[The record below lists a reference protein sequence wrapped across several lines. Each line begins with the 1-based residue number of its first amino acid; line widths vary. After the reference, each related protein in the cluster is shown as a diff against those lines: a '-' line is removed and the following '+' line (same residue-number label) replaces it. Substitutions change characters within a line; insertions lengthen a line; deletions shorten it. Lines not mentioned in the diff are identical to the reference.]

1 MAVINAKAVSV
12 MERPTDI
19 SPDSRQSSTGELQFG
34 DSGLFARCDGKGLL
48 IQNGLFESPMFGFLS
63 VLAPIQPEIPAPNS
77 ETCCISDSN
86 IPNFNATL
94 RDSFWTPLED
104 TGQAFM
110 FRAEYSLAISCWQ
123 KLVEDGFQMFAV
135 IEDGNRQHRVQ
146 EGSFLSVDYRGT
158 EVQAGSSITFDRV
171 LLANG
176 GGASIV
182 GAPTISGASV
192 VAEVVIATEKG
203 PKLEIQRLRKRKNS
217 RRHTGHRQKYTR
229 VKVTS
234 ITVPGLAVVEK

>member
-1 MAVINAKAVSV
+1 M
-12 MERPTDI
+12 
-19 SPDSRQSSTGELQFG
+19 
-34 DSGLFARCDGKGLL
+34 FAHLGIPVG
-48 IQNGLFESPMFGFLS
+48 
-63 VLAPIQPEIPAPNS
+63 IQPEIPAPKS

-94 RDSFWTPLED
+94 RDSFWTALLISD
-104 TGQAFM
+104 QAFM

-123 KLVEDGFQMFAV
+123 QLVEDGFQMFAV

-146 EGSFLSVDYRGT
+146 EGSFLSVDFRGT
-158 EVQAGSSITFDRV
+158 EVEAGSSITFDRV

-234 ITVPGLAVVEK
+234 ITVPGLAVAEK